1 MNKYKKISIILS
13 IIALLI
19 IIFLGL
25 NIDIRDKKI
34 RKQQVEIDS
43 LEETIYRMEMEELRN
58 EM

>member
-1 MNKYKKISIILS
+1 MNKYEKISIILS

-43 LEETIYRMEMEELRN
+43 LKETIYRMEMEELRN

>member
-1 MNKYKKISIILS
+1 MNKYEKISIILS

-25 NIDIRDKKI
+25 NIEIRDKEI

-43 LEETIYRMEMEELRN
+43 LKETIYLKEMEDKYN
-58 EM
+58 GK

>member
-25 NIDIRDKKI
+25 NIEIRDKEI

-43 LEETIYRMEMEELRN
+43 LKETIYRMEMEERN
-58 EM
+58 KNV

>member
-25 NIDIRDKKI
+25 NIEIRDKEI

-43 LEETIYRMEMEELRN
+43 LKETIYRMEMEDK
-58 EM
+58 

>member
-43 LEETIYRMEMEELRN
+43 LKETIYRMEMEELRN

>member
-25 NIDIRDKKI
+25 NIDIRDKKN

-43 LEETIYRMEMEELRN
+43 LKETIYRMEMEELRN

>member
-43 LEETIYRMEMEELRN
+43 LEETIYRMEMEGLRN

>member
-1 MNKYKKISIILS
+1 MNKYQKIIIIIS

-25 NIDIRDKKI
+25 NIEIRDTEI

-43 LEETIYRMEMEELRN
+43 LKETIYILEGEKEN
-58 EM
+58 E

>member
-1 MNKYKKISIILS
+1 MNKYEKISIILS

-25 NIDIRDKKI
+25 NIEIRDKEI

-43 LEETIYRMEMEELRN
+43 LKETIYLKETEDLNN
-58 EM
+58 E